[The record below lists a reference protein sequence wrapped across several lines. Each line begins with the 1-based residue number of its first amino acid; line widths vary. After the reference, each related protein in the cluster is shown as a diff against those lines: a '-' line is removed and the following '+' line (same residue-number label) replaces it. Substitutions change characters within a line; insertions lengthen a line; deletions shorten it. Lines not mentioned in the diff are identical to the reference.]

1 MTEIIGLDVGQA
13 SDQILTTRF
22 QADLNAAESID
33 INYTDLDIM
42 CLEMLRLSDQSTGLV
57 YNIVQDRDLTGF
69 LKDFEIFLVWKDF
82 GKNSEQDYDP
92 KAYDVNSGDPGWTSQ
107 TGAKIVYFSSDCN
120 EDWRAASKVRL
131 D

>member
-1 MTEIIGLDVGQA
+1 MTAAIGLNVGLA
-13 SDQILTTRF
+13 SDQVLTASF
-22 QADLNAAESID
+22 QGDLNAADSIE

-57 YNIVQDRDLTGF
+57 YNIV
-69 LKDFEIFLVWKDF
+69 
-82 GKNSEQDYDP
+82 QDYDP

-120 EDWRAASKVRL
+120 EDWRAASKVRYSKAFRL
-131 D
+131 

>member
-57 YNIVQDRDLTGF
+57 YNIVQDRDFSRIFT
-69 LKDFEIFLVWKDF
+69 LKLF
-82 GKNSEQDYDP
+82 
-92 KAYDVNSGDPGWTSQ
+92 
-107 TGAKIVYFSSDCN
+107 
-120 EDWRAASKVRL
+120 R
-131 D
+131 